1 MKLKN
6 LFPVLVEKCSF
17 ICNKSARLF
26 LSVVMIAMFT
36 APSTALAQGNGQAVA
51 TVQSLG
57 QNPVEYTDLE
67 AAFAAAQNNDE
78 IKLLADCA
86 LAADDT
92 HTGKLAL
99 GDGSKETDVVLD
111 LNGHTISGT
120 ADELIT
126 ITTNA
131 RLRILDSG
139 TGGGIVT
146 TGAKGILNVGVL
158 DMGDGSV
165 IGATSGIYSQGAA
178 NISGGTVSGGSYAL
192 YIEQG
197 VANISGGTFVA
208 TGTDGIGIESESAI
222 GFYFL
227 GLPTFD
233 CTVADISLAKDLQ
246 IEFAPGSF
254 DVPVK
259 KIRVK
264 VDNEAPYTFTSNY
277 EIVTDADGDQIAPED
292 VFVSAD
298 YGEGLIGSR
307 YDSNSMHYEA
317 AVAGLTEVIFP
328 AGTSTYFDQRALAL
342 YDTNNNLKF
351 YGIKGLTESTVQLA
365 EFKSKKF
372 GENSTV
378 IVSNTSDAAITA
390 KMVVAFEGPMASSFS
405 NVAATDLDVQDFPPI
420 FLDGTE
426 DALTEIF
433 VPEGYEVF
441 GFSGNSFVLLGSDA
455 SAAAHSG
462 WLVAEKSELPA
473 GVSLLTIFWPY
484 YTLEASWISLE
495 DGTFVYNGKEQ
506 KPKVTVTDSNG
517 TDVTSSFT
525 CEYQNNTNAGEATVT
540 VTAISGSQYVG
551 SASKIFT
558 IANAPVTVT
567 VNDAS
572 KFKGDDDPVFS
583 ATVSGLFGSDNLD
596 YTLSRAVGEDVG
608 EYKITVQLVGSN
620 PNYKVTVTEGT
631 FTIKNLIGDHV
642 LIGEEGQKE
651 QFYPLDDAVVDEL
664 VKNSMSQDDT
674 QILFGLED
682 DSEEGESGDGAA
694 ATLKN
699 ALGVIVKQGNNS
711 KAKKVV
717 SLLKIKLQGKKTKI
731 ATVNLIKGK
740 KLVIKVK
747 GGKLKLS
754 SKDKKKIKKLLKKY
768 AKRAQ
773 KIKVINSKTR
783 GEAPDDE
790 DLVFDPT
797 IEYEILEDCDLVFTV
812 EFDDD
817 AEEMEIEGIIL
828 RQPGDANGDGK
839 VDAADIVEMVNAKE
853 GNPTGKNFN
862 LLNADINEDGEG
874 QITQEDIDVV
884 VDLIME

>member
-1 MKLKN
+1 M
-6 LFPVLVEKCSF
+6 SGG
-17 ICNKSARLF
+17 
-26 LSVVMIAMFT
+26 SV
-36 APSTALAQGNGQAVA
+36 
-51 TVQSLG
+51 
-57 QNPVEYTDLE
+57 
-67 AAFAAAQNNDE
+67 
-78 IKLLADCA
+78 
-86 LAADDT
+86 
-92 HTGKLAL
+92 
-99 GDGSKETDVVLD
+99 
-111 LNGHTISGT
+111 
-120 ADELIT
+120 
-126 ITTNA
+126 
-131 RLRILDSG
+131 
-139 TGGGIVT
+139 
-146 TGAKGILNVGVL
+146 TGATCGV
-158 DMGDGSV
+158 
-165 IGATSGIYSQGAA
+165 YSRGAA
-178 NISGGTVSGGSYAL
+178 NIGGGTVSGGSYAL

-197 VANISGGTFVA
+197 VANIGGGTFVA
-208 TGTDGIGIESESAI
+208 TGTDGIGIESGSAN
-222 GFYFL
+222 GFYIL
-227 GLPTFD
+227 GMPKFN
-233 CTVADISLAKDLQ
+233 CTVADISLAKDQKL
-246 IEFAPGSF
+246 EFAPGSF
-254 DVPVK
+254 AEPEK

-264 VDNEAPYTFTSNY
+264 VANDAPYTFTKNY
-277 EIVTDADGDQIAPED
+277 DIVKDVDDHSIAPED
-292 VFVSAD
+292 MFVSAD
-298 YGEGLIGSR
+298 YGEDFIGFR
-307 YDSNSMHYEA
+307 YDSSTMFYEA
-317 AVAGLTEVIFP
+317 AIAGLTKVTFP

-342 YDTNNNLKF
+342 YGTNDNLKF
-351 YGIKGLTESTVQLA
+351 YGIKGLSGSTVQLA

-378 IVSNTSDAAITA
+378 IVSNTSGAAITA

-405 NVAATDLDVQDFPPI
+405 NVAATDLDVQEFLPI

-426 DALTEIF
+426 EALTEIS
-433 VPEGYEVF
+433 VPEDYEVF
-441 GFSGNSFVLLGSDA
+441 GFSDNSFVLLGSDA
-455 SAAAHSG
+455 TAAAHSG

-495 DGTFVYNGKEQ
+495 DGTFVYNGEEQ

-608 EYKITVQLVGSN
+608 EYKITVRLGSN

-717 SLLKIKLQGKKTKI
+717 SLLKNKLRGKKTKI

-754 SKDKKKIKKLLKKY
+754 SNDKKKIKKLLMKDGIIV
-768 AKRAQ
+768 KR
-773 KIKVINSKTR
+773 IKVINPKTR

-853 GNPTGKNFN
+853 GNPTGENFN

>member
-1 MKLKN
+1 MK
-6 LFPVLVEKCSF
+6 
-17 ICNKSARLF
+17 
-26 LSVVMIAMFT
+26 
-36 APSTALAQGNGQAVA
+36 
-51 TVQSLG
+51 
-57 QNPVEYTDLE
+57 
-67 AAFAAAQNNDE
+67 
-78 IKLLADCA
+78 
-86 LAADDT
+86 
-92 HTGKLAL
+92 
-99 GDGSKETDVVLD
+99 
-111 LNGHTISGT
+111 
-120 ADELIT
+120 
-126 ITTNA
+126 
-131 RLRILDSG
+131 
-139 TGGGIVT
+139 
-146 TGAKGILNVGVL
+146 
-158 DMGDGSV
+158 
-165 IGATSGIYSQGAA
+165 
-178 NISGGTVSGGSYAL
+178 
-192 YIEQG
+192 
-197 VANISGGTFVA
+197 VAN
-208 TGTDGIGIESESAI
+208 D
-222 GFYFL
+222 
-227 GLPTFD
+227 
-233 CTVADISLAKDLQ
+233 
-246 IEFAPGSF
+246 
-254 DVPVK
+254 
-259 KIRVK
+259 
-264 VDNEAPYTFTSNY
+264 APYTFTKNY
-277 EIVTDADGDQIAPED
+277 DIVKDVDDHSIAPED

-298 YGEGLIGSR
+298 YGEGLIGSI
-307 YDSNSMHYEA
+307 YDSYTMLYEA
-317 AVAGLTEVIFP
+317 AIAGLTKVTFQ

-342 YDTNNNLKF
+342 YGTNDNLKF
-351 YGIKGLTESTVQLA
+351 YGIKGLSGSTVQLA

-462 WLVAEKSELPA
+462 WLVAEKSKLPA
-473 GVSLLTIFWPY
+473 GVSLLTILWPY

-551 SASKIFT
+551 SASKTFT
-558 IANAPVTVT
+558 ITPKSVKVKADDV
-567 VNDAS
+567 S
-572 KFKGDDDPVFS
+572 KVKGEQDPILTYT
-583 ATVSGLFGSDNLD
+583 ADELLNGDKWTGSLTRD
-596 YTLSRAVGEDVG
+596 VGEDPG
-608 EYKITVQLVGSN
+608 DYIIKKGSISADD
-620 PNYKVTVTEGT
+620 NYVIDFTEGT
-631 FTIKNLIGDHV
+631 FTIKQLIGAPV
-642 LIGEEGQKE
+642 LLGEDGQEK
-651 QFYPLDDAVVDEL
+651 QLYPLDDAVVDGL
-664 VKNSMSQDDT
+664 VKNSKNQDDT

-694 ATLKN
+694 ATLEN
-699 ALGVIVKQGNNS
+699 ALGVIVKQGNNN
-711 KAKKVV
+711 KTKKVV
-717 SLLKIKLQGKKTKI
+717 KLLKNKLQGKKTKI

-754 SKDKKKIKKLLKKY
+754 SNDKKKIKKLLMKDGIIV
-768 AKRAQ
+768 KR
-773 KIKVINSKTR
+773 IKVINPKTR

-853 GNPTGKNFN
+853 GNPTGENFN